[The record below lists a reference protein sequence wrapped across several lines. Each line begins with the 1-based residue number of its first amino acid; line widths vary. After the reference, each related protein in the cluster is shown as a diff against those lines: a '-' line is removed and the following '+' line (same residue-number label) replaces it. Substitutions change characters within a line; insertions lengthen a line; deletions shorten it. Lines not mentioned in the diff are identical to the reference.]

1 MTALHASAAV
11 LLVVAG
17 VAKMARPAPTAD
29 LLAAL
34 GLPGQPAVAATVGL
48 GEVLLGT
55 AALTVG
61 GPLTAAATGLVY
73 LGFTVAVLRALVV
86 GAPSCGCFG
95 RADSPPSWVHVVG
108 DLAFAAVSFAAVAAS
123 TPVEVME
130 GQPAG
135 GVPFVVLVGVI
146 AGLALVA
153 FTALPEA
160 LGARHPSAH
169 HPFRIS
175 QREGAS

>member
-17 VAKMARPAPTAD
+17 VAKLVRPAPTAD

-34 GLPGQPAVAATVGL
+34 GLPAKPAVAAAIGL
-48 GEVLLGT
+48 GEVVLGT
-55 AALTVG
+55 AALAVG
-61 GPLTAAATGLVY
+61 GPVTAGATGVVY
-73 LGFTVAVLRALVV
+73 LGFTVAVVRALVV

-95 RADSPPSWVHVVG
+95 RADAPPSPVHVVG
-108 DLAFAAVSFAAVAAS
+108 DLVFAIVSFVAVAAS
-123 TPVEVME
+123 TPVEVMD
-130 GQPAG
+130 GQPAA

-146 AGLALVA
+146 AGLSLVA

-160 LGARHPSAH
+160 LGARRPAAH
-169 HPFRIS
+169 HPFRIDR
-175 QREGAS
+175 REGAS